1 MQRFDSVLITG
12 ASAGIGAAY
21 ARALA
26 GRARQLILV
35 ARRASRLEA
44 LAEELRAQGAEVH
57 VLAVDLGS
65 TIGMA
70 RVVETI
76 RQRGPLDLLINN
88 AGFAVRG
95 PFAERT
101 LDDQLQMVRLHID
114 ATLALT
120 RAALPGMR
128 GRGGGYI
135 INVSSGVA
143 LVPFPDAA
151 VYGGSKAFLNNFS
164 EALQQEEA
172 GHGVRVQC
180 LCPGYTRTEFH
191 STEAFGGPDMA
202 RVLAAQVPE
211 AMWLEAAEV
220 VDESLRALAD
230 GPVVFIPG
238 AGNRQMLY
246 KVAQRRL
253 AEMEK
258 TLV

>member
-1 MQRFDSVLITG
+1 MQRFDSVLISG

-26 GRARQLILV
+26 GSVRQMILV
-35 ARRASRLEA
+35 ARRASELEA
-44 LAEELRAQGAEVH
+44 LAEEVRTAGSEAH
-57 VLAVDLGS
+57 VLAVDLS
-65 TIGMA
+65 TTLGMA

-101 LDDQLQMVRLHID
+101 LDAQLQMVRLHID

-128 GRGGGYI
+128 ERGRGYL

-143 LVPFPDAA
+143 LEPFPDVA

-172 GHGVRVQC
+172 GHGIRIQC

-191 STEAFGGPDMA
+191 ATDAFGGADAA
-202 RVLAAQVPE
+202 RALSAQVPD
-211 AMWLEAAEV
+211 AMWMEPAQV
-220 VDESLRALAD
+220 VEESLRALD
-230 GPVVFIPG
+230 GGPVVFIPG
-238 AGNRQMLY
+238 AGNRDMLF
-246 KVAQRRL
+246 KAAQRRL
-253 AEMEK
+253 AKMEK
-258 TLV
+258 TL

>member
-1 MQRFDSVLITG
+1 MQQFDSVLISG

-26 GRARQLILV
+26 GRARQVILV
-35 ARRASRLEA
+35 ARRAPQLES
-44 LAEELRAQGAEVH
+44 LASEVRAAGSEAH
-57 VLAVDLGS
+57 VLAVDLS
-65 TIGMA
+65 TTLGVA
-70 RVVETI
+70 RAVESI

-88 AGFAVRG
+88 AGFGVRG

-101 LDDQLQMVRLHID
+101 LDAQLQMVRLHID

-128 GRGGGYI
+128 ERGRGYL

-143 LVPFPDAA
+143 LEPFPDVA

-172 GHGVRVQC
+172 GMGIRVQC

-191 STEAFGGPDMA
+191 STDAFGGPDAA
-202 RVLAAQVPE
+202 RVLAAQLPD
-211 AMWLEAAEV
+211 AMWMEPAQV
-220 VDESLRALAD
+220 VEESLQALEN
-230 GPVVFIPG
+230 GPVIFIPG
-238 AGNRQMLY
+238 ADNRRMLY
-246 KVAQRRL
+246 KAAQRRL
-253 AEMEK
+253 EKLEK
-258 TLV
+258 TL